1 VDREPHHI
9 IETSGYAT
17 YGGST
22 YPFLNAVCPGLVERP
37 VAVNIIIYFG
47 IRQLGKLYFRLG
59 TERLTSLRRPHGD
72 TGHHRLHPPRQPAQH
87 GPGIFFVARL
97 AQHFSVE
104 YHHRVGRN
112 YKTSVL
118 LRERKSV
125 GFKTRQIG
133 RHLSG
138 RHTFRHFLVDWMRRV
153 DRKTQVKQPEQFLS
167 AWRAACKHHAEPV
180 KIFKWMKHIFI
191 NFHANITLNSLFH
204 IIHTNT
210 PVYTL
215 LLNIVTY
222 LTFDAKIAHFS
233 QNYTLYLD
241 ISLENFTFLLIFL
254 VFYIF
259 YSLLCIHRST
269 THYKWWIAHIS
280 AHREHIVI
288 TPIINIHQKI
298 KSMKRIR
305 MLLTASFTAF
315 CLLSGGVNSLVAQ
328 TVTARGTE
336 DSKISVYRGVVI
348 DDEGDPLPGVSITIV
363 GKKGLGTA
371 TNVDGEFSIRYDQP
385 KCVIQFSY
393 VGMKTQQVRATA
405 GKRMTVQLE
414 TDAQVIGEAVANG
427 IYTRN
432 IESFTGSVSTFNS
445 DDLKMISANNIL
457 KSLSALDPSI
467 IMPENTLMGS
477 DPNTMPKLTINGEMN
492 PQALAQEYETDP
504 NQPLF
509 ILDGFESTL
518 QAINDLNMDRIES
531 ISILKDASATAIYG
545 SKAANGVIVVETKK
559 PEAGRLQL
567 SYNGSLQFAWAD
579 LSDYNL
585 MNSEQKLQF
594 ELLAGRF
601 GNLDDNGLPVSEVDR
616 NSYFDRRR
624 LIDMGHETYWMNEP
638 LRTAVTQTHNLY
650 IQGGDQSFRFG
661 AGLSYSKNEGVMK
674 DSNRDVINGNVNL
687 TYRVDNFSFTNQTT
701 INHVGSTNETVPFS
715 RFSAMSPFYPKYDEA
730 TGLPPKYVF
739 YDTSSSN
746 PYEWNPIWDMNQNSF
761 KKGDITTITDNFQF
775 EWRVSRQLRLRG
787 NLQYQLQ
794 KTTNETYTSP
804 NETSMHSVA
813 SDKKGSYTNSNST
826 ANSYSGRLNA
836 TYGTAIGLHTINA
849 VGGMQISERNNRSY
863 SFGAAGYSSD
873 TFWNPNFS
881 NGYPENGKPTSTDS
895 KTRNVSYYAN
905 GNYAYD
911 MKYLL
916 DFNWTLSGASQFGI
930 DDHFT
935 PTWSVGIGWN
945 IHNESWFKTS
955 SLINYLKVRASYGNP
970 GNQNYDAKLAASIY
984 KFMTEY
990 TNPFGL
996 SNIIEQWGNN
1006 GLKWQKTNTYN
1017 VGLTATMFDNRL
1029 SLNADYQIRKTDPQL
1044 VRIDLPGSTG
1054 VTSAPINVGG
1064 TDNRSIS
1071 LSATCYIIKKYNFNW
1086 YVSGNLNH
1094 YTTTYFG
1101 IGDVLQQ
1108 YNEAGRI
1115 SSSLARMYDGG
1126 SISGL
1131 YAVRSLGI
1139 DPATGNEML
1148 LKKNGT
1154 PTYEWNAEDEVLVGD
1169 SNPDIQG
1176 NFSTSFLYKGFT
1188 FGASFSFKMGGDVTL
1203 NTLMDKIENISGDAL
1218 RKNQDVRALTD
1229 RWKKP
1234 GDIAKYKRIDDT
1246 STSHITTRFIKTEN
1260 TFSCGSINIGY
1271 RTATAKFLNTI
1282 GATSFDIRFYMND
1295 IFRISNIKEERG
1307 LSYPFQ
1313 RSCSMSLG
1321 LSF

>member
-1 VDREPHHI
+1 
-9 IETSGYAT
+9 
-17 YGGST
+17 
-22 YPFLNAVCPGLVERP
+22 
-37 VAVNIIIYFG
+37 
-47 IRQLGKLYFRLG
+47 
-59 TERLTSLRRPHGD
+59 
-72 TGHHRLHPPRQPAQH
+72 
-87 GPGIFFVARL
+87 
-97 AQHFSVE
+97 
-104 YHHRVGRN
+104 
-112 YKTSVL
+112 
-118 LRERKSV
+118 
-125 GFKTRQIG
+125 
-133 RHLSG
+133 
-138 RHTFRHFLVDWMRRV
+138 M
-153 DRKTQVKQPEQFLS
+153 
-167 AWRAACKHHAEPV
+167 
-180 KIFKWMKHIFI
+180 
-191 NFHANITLNSLFH
+191 
-204 IIHTNT
+204 
-210 PVYTL
+210 
-215 LLNIVTY
+215 
-222 LTFDAKIAHFS
+222 
-233 QNYTLYLD
+233 
-241 ISLENFTFLLIFL
+241 
-254 VFYIF
+254 
-259 YSLLCIHRST
+259 
-269 THYKWWIAHIS
+269 
-280 AHREHIVI
+280 
-288 TPIINIHQKI
+288 
-298 KSMKRIR
+298 
-305 MLLTASFTAF
+305 
-315 CLLSGGVNSLVAQ
+315 
-328 TVTARGTE
+328 
-336 DSKISVYRGVVI
+336 YRGVVI
-348 DDEGDPLPGVSITIV
+348 DDEGEPLPGVAVTV
-363 GKKGLGTA
+363 LGQKGLGTM
-371 TNVDGEFSIRYDQP
+371 TNAEGEFSLRYDKA
-385 KCVIQFSY
+385 KCTLQFNY
-393 VGMKTQQVRATA
+393 VGMKPQQVKANA
-405 GKRMTVQLE
+405 GKRVTVQLE
-414 TDAQVIGEAVANG
+414 TDAVVVGTAVANG

-432 IESFTGSVSTFNS
+432 IESFTGSVSTFNK

-457 KSLSALDPSI
+457 KGLSALDPSI

-567 SYNGSLQFAWAD
+567 SYNGSLQLAWAD

-585 MNSEQKLQF
+585 MNSNQKLEF

-601 GNLDDNGLPVSEVDR
+601 GDLGDDGLPISEAQR

-650 IQGGDQSFRFG
+650 IQGGDQSFRYG

-674 DSNRDVINGNVNL
+674 DSDRDVINGNVNL

-739 YDTSSSN
+739 YDTSSNN
-746 PYEWNPIWDMNQNSF
+746 PYEWNPVWDMHQNSF
-761 KKGDITTITDNFQF
+761 KKGDITSITDNFQF

-787 NLQYQLQ
+787 NLQYQMQ
-794 KTTNETYTSP
+794 KMTNETYVSP
-804 NETSMHSVA
+804 NETSMHNKNA
-813 SDKKGSYTNSNST
+813 EEKGTYSNSNST

-836 TYGTAIGLHTINA
+836 TYGTAIGPHTINA
-849 VGGMQISERNNRSY
+849 VGGMQFSEKNNRSY
-863 SFGAAGYSSD
+863 SFSAQGYNSD

-881 NGYPENGKPTSTDS
+881 SGYPNGGKPSSSDS

-905 GNYAYD
+905 GNYSYD

-930 DDHFT
+930 DDPFT

-955 SLINYLKVRASYGNP
+955 DLINYLKVRASYGNP

-984 KFMTEY
+984 QFYTNY

-996 SNIIEQWGNN
+996 ANIIEQWGNN
-1006 GLKWQKTNTYN
+1006 GLKWQKTKTYN
-1017 VGLTATMFDNRL
+1017 VGLTTTLFNNRL

-1054 VTSAPINVGG
+1054 VTSAPMNVGG

-1071 LSATCYIIKKYNFNW
+1071 ASATFYIIKKYDFNW
-1086 YVSGNLNH
+1086 YVSGNINH
-1094 YTTTYFG
+1094 YTTKYFG

-1176 NFSTSFLYKGFT
+1176 NLSTSFLYKGFS
-1188 FGASFSFKMGGDVTL
+1188 FGASFSFKMGGEVTL
-1203 NTLMDKIENISGDAL
+1203 STLMDKIENISGDAL

-1271 RTATAKFLNTI
+1271 RTATAKFLNAI

>member
-1 VDREPHHI
+1 
-9 IETSGYAT
+9 
-17 YGGST
+17 
-22 YPFLNAVCPGLVERP
+22 
-37 VAVNIIIYFG
+37 
-47 IRQLGKLYFRLG
+47 
-59 TERLTSLRRPHGD
+59 
-72 TGHHRLHPPRQPAQH
+72 
-87 GPGIFFVARL
+87 
-97 AQHFSVE
+97 
-104 YHHRVGRN
+104 
-112 YKTSVL
+112 
-118 LRERKSV
+118 
-125 GFKTRQIG
+125 
-133 RHLSG
+133 
-138 RHTFRHFLVDWMRRV
+138 
-153 DRKTQVKQPEQFLS
+153 
-167 AWRAACKHHAEPV
+167 
-180 KIFKWMKHIFI
+180 
-191 NFHANITLNSLFH
+191 
-204 IIHTNT
+204 
-210 PVYTL
+210 
-215 LLNIVTY
+215 
-222 LTFDAKIAHFS
+222 
-233 QNYTLYLD
+233 
-241 ISLENFTFLLIFL
+241 
-254 VFYIF
+254 
-259 YSLLCIHRST
+259 
-269 THYKWWIAHIS
+269 
-280 AHREHIVI
+280 
-288 TPIINIHQKI
+288 
-298 KSMKRIR
+298 MKRIR

-315 CLLSGGVNSLVAQ
+315 CLLSGGVKSLVAQ

-650 IQGGDQSFRFG
+650 IQGGDQSFRYG

-930 DDHFT
+930 DDPFT

-1054 VTSAPINVGG
+1054 VTSAPMNVGG

>member
-1 VDREPHHI
+1 
-9 IETSGYAT
+9 
-17 YGGST
+17 
-22 YPFLNAVCPGLVERP
+22 
-37 VAVNIIIYFG
+37 
-47 IRQLGKLYFRLG
+47 
-59 TERLTSLRRPHGD
+59 
-72 TGHHRLHPPRQPAQH
+72 
-87 GPGIFFVARL
+87 
-97 AQHFSVE
+97 
-104 YHHRVGRN
+104 
-112 YKTSVL
+112 
-118 LRERKSV
+118 
-125 GFKTRQIG
+125 
-133 RHLSG
+133 
-138 RHTFRHFLVDWMRRV
+138 
-153 DRKTQVKQPEQFLS
+153 
-167 AWRAACKHHAEPV
+167 
-180 KIFKWMKHIFI
+180 
-191 NFHANITLNSLFH
+191 
-204 IIHTNT
+204 
-210 PVYTL
+210 
-215 LLNIVTY
+215 
-222 LTFDAKIAHFS
+222 
-233 QNYTLYLD
+233 
-241 ISLENFTFLLIFL
+241 
-254 VFYIF
+254 
-259 YSLLCIHRST
+259 
-269 THYKWWIAHIS
+269 
-280 AHREHIVI
+280 
-288 TPIINIHQKI
+288 
-298 KSMKRIR
+298 MKRIR

-315 CLLSGGVNSLVAQ
+315 CLLPGGVNSLVAQ
-328 TVTARGTE
+328 TVTASGTE

-371 TNVDGEFSIRYDQP
+371 TNVDGEFSIRYNQP

-393 VGMKTQQVRATA
+393 VGMKTQQVRAIA

-477 DPNTMPKLTINGEMN
+477 DPNTLPSLTINGEMN

-567 SYNGSLQFAWAD
+567 SYNGSLQLAWAD

-594 ELLAGRF
+594 ELLSGVY
-601 GNLDDNGLPVSEVDR
+601 GELDKNGLPMGETNR
-616 NSYFDRRR
+616 NSYFSRRR
-624 LIDMGHETYWMNEP
+624 LVDMGHDTYWMNEP
-638 LRTAVTQTHNLY
+638 LRTAVTQTHNVF
-650 IQGGDQSFRFG
+650 IQGGDQSFRYG

-674 DSNRDVINGNVNL
+674 GSNRDVINGNINL
-687 TYRVDNFSFTNQTT
+687 TYRVDNFNFTNQTT
-701 INHVGSTNETVPFS
+701 INSVSSANETVPFS
-715 RFSAMSPFYPKYDEA
+715 RFAEMNPFYAKYDA
-730 TGLPPKYVF
+730 TTGEPPRYV
-739 YDTSSSN
+739 YVDGST
-746 PYEWNPIWDMNQNSF
+746 YYWNPVYDMLQNSF
-761 KKGDITTITDNFQF
+761 KKGDITTVTNNFQF
-775 EWRVSRQLRLRG
+775 EWRATRQLRLRG

-794 KTTNETYTSP
+794 KTTNESYTSP
-804 NETSMHSVA
+804 NETSQH
-813 SDKKGSYTNSNST
+813 SYTEKGLYFNSNSS
-826 ANSYSGRLNA
+826 ANSYSGRINA

-849 VGGMQISERNNRSY
+849 VGGMQFSERNNRSY
-863 SFGAAGYSSD
+863 SFSAQGYTSD

-881 NGYPENGKPTSTDS
+881 SGYPQKGKPSSTDS
-895 KTRNVSYYAN
+895 KIRNVSYYAN
-905 GNYAYD
+905 GNYSYD
-911 MKYLL
+911 MRYLL

-930 DDHFT
+930 DDPFT

-984 KFMTEY
+984 EFY
-990 TNPFGL
+990 NDYSNPFGIA
-996 SNIIEQWGNN
+996 NIISQWGNS

-1054 VTSAPINVGG
+1054 VTSAPMNIGG

-1071 LSATCYIIKKYNFNW
+1071 LSATFYIIKKYNFNW
-1086 YVSGNLNH
+1086 YISGNMNH
-1094 YTTTYFG
+1094 YTTNYYG
-1101 IGDVLQQ
+1101 IGNILEQ
-1108 YNEAGRI
+1108 YNEAGRA
-1115 SSSLARMYDGG
+1115 STSLLRMYDGA
-1126 SISGL
+1126 STSGL

-1139 DPATGNEML
+1139 DPATGNEMF

-1154 PTYEWNAEDEVLVGD
+1154 PTYEWNSEDEVLVGD

-1176 NFSTSFLYKGFT
+1176 NFSTSFLYKGIT

-1203 NTLMDKIENISGDAL
+1203 NTLMNKVENISGSSL
-1218 RKNQDVRALTD
+1218 NKNQDVRALTD
-1229 RWKKP
+1229 RWKQP

-1246 STSHITTRFIKTEN
+1246 SASHITTRFIKTEN

-1271 RTATAKFLNTI
+1271 RTSTAKFLNTI

>member
-1 VDREPHHI
+1 
-9 IETSGYAT
+9 
-17 YGGST
+17 
-22 YPFLNAVCPGLVERP
+22 
-37 VAVNIIIYFG
+37 
-47 IRQLGKLYFRLG
+47 
-59 TERLTSLRRPHGD
+59 
-72 TGHHRLHPPRQPAQH
+72 
-87 GPGIFFVARL
+87 
-97 AQHFSVE
+97 
-104 YHHRVGRN
+104 
-112 YKTSVL
+112 
-118 LRERKSV
+118 
-125 GFKTRQIG
+125 
-133 RHLSG
+133 
-138 RHTFRHFLVDWMRRV
+138 
-153 DRKTQVKQPEQFLS
+153 
-167 AWRAACKHHAEPV
+167 
-180 KIFKWMKHIFI
+180 
-191 NFHANITLNSLFH
+191 
-204 IIHTNT
+204 
-210 PVYTL
+210 
-215 LLNIVTY
+215 
-222 LTFDAKIAHFS
+222 
-233 QNYTLYLD
+233 
-241 ISLENFTFLLIFL
+241 
-254 VFYIF
+254 
-259 YSLLCIHRST
+259 
-269 THYKWWIAHIS
+269 
-280 AHREHIVI
+280 
-288 TPIINIHQKI
+288 
-298 KSMKRIR
+298 MKRIR

-650 IQGGDQSFRFG
+650 IQGGDQSFRYG

-930 DDHFT
+930 DDPFT

-1054 VTSAPINVGG
+1054 VTSAPMNVGG

-1071 LSATCYIIKKYNFNW
+1071 LSATCYIIKKYNFNG